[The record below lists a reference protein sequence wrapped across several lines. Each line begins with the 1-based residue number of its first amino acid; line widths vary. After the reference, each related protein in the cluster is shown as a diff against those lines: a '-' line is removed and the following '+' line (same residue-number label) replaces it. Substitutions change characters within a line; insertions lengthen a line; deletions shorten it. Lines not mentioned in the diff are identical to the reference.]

1 MTPKIKIC
9 GISTEQDSAVATAC
23 GASFIGVVLAPSSP
37 RTQTAE
43 HAASLVAATPPSAKT
58 VAVFVNPTEADVAS
72 CTASIVQL
80 HGSESAETVTLL
92 AAAAGKPLIK
102 AFSFCP
108 TACRTWDDHPDVAML
123 LVDGPAAGSG
133 ASFDHAEL
141 ADLLPTLRK
150 PLFVAGGL
158 TPDNVASLLA
168 IAKPYGVDVSSGVE
182 HTRGVKD
189 HGLIRAFCDAV
200 KSS

>member
-1 MTPKIKIC
+1 
-9 GISTEQDSAVATAC
+9 
-23 GASFIGVVLAPSSP
+23 
-37 RTQTAE
+37 
-43 HAASLVAATPPSAKT
+43 
-58 VAVFVNPTEADVAS
+58 
-72 CTASIVQL
+72 
-80 HGSESAETVTLL
+80 
-92 AAAAGKPLIK
+92 
-102 AFSFCP
+102 
-108 TACRTWDDHPDVAML
+108 ML